1 MKRNNYF
8 VVEIKGTNDIN
19 NPKALTLHEIARIKC
34 AIRHFD
40 ALGVDV
46 QFKAPIKDFETFTKQ
61 TELETK

>member
-1 MKRNNYF
+1 M
-8 VVEIKGTNDIN
+8 VEIKGTNDIN
-19 NPKALTLHEIARIKC
+19 NQKALTLHEIARIKC